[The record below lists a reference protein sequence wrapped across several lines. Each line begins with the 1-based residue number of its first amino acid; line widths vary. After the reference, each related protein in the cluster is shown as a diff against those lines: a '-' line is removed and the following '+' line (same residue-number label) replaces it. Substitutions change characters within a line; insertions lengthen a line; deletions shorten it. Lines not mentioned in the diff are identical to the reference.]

1 MAKWTIINGGS
12 GDADQIGKDNEFY
25 DNLDLTFLP
34 DDVCAVQSADGVTAD
49 IEKGTPSTGVRT
61 STEEGVATS
70 TLSWWSNVSTTW
82 QAAWDAEHAT
92 ELTALTISSGT
103 LSPAFDTE
111 TSSYTA
117 SVANSVTS
125 ITVTATARDSGAT
138 ISVSGDDSLDVGD
151 NDVNIS
157 ISKTGSPTSVY
168 SITVTRA
175 AS

>member
-12 GDADQIGKDNEFY
+12 GDADQIGKDGVFY

-49 IEKGTPSTGVRT
+49 VEKGNPATGHRT
-61 STEEGVATS
+61 STEEDVATS
-70 TLSWWSNVSTTW
+70 TLSWWPSVSTTW

-103 LSPAFDTE
+103 LSPAFDTD
-111 TSSYTA
+111 TISYTA

-125 ITVTATARDSGAT
+125 ITVTATARDSGST
-138 ISVSGDDSLDVGD
+138 ILIIGDDSLDVGD
-151 NDVNIS
+151 NDIEITITKDN
-157 ISKTGSPTSVY
+157 SPSRMYVV
-168 SITVTRA
+168 TVTRA